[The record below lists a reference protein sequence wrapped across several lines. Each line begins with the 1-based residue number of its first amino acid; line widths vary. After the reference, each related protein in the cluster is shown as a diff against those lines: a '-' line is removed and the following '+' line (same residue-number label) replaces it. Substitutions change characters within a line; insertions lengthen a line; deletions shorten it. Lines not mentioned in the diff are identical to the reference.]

1 MGRASGLIQVK
12 QAWERSTANPIVTH
26 QPLEGFAPNTGGQK
40 QFFDLVPTDRLID
53 IPQRA
58 ILLRGGIGSGKST
71 SGAAFACSRA
81 LLDPKARGLV
91 SANSYGQLV
100 TSTLIALAEFCDRYH
115 VPLFP
120 RMESPEETARAIAN
134 RRLCKIGD
142 ASVLVL
148 SADAFTGRTANST
161 EAGRGLQVRWFWA
174 DEWLYADGSA
184 FNTLNGR
191 LGRGEGNMKGLGL
204 ITSSPN
210 KNNPFN
216 WGYDFFDSPDRDEA
230 KQKIYLSINCPT
242 NENKHL
248 DADYVEGLQSS
259 YTKELAAIELGGE
272 YVMITTGKVF
282 GYFDRAKH
290 GLSGQDAADF
300 DYDPALPLHVSF
312 DFNRHPATCLIAQ
325 QREKELFC
333 IKEFYLLNSDT
344 FQLSIEVC
352 NWIADRT
359 HQGDIFVY
367 GDASGNSR
375 TANSERS
382 NWQIVWAELKKRGL
396 KPQCRKRY
404 GESNPNV
411 LDTTISIN
419 ALFMA
424 ERLYVL
430 VNRCPELLKDLEQ
443 MVWKDDQLDKSDLM
457 RSHLCDTLRYLAN
470 TLFPYRTQ
478 GAKGQRSSQ
487 KPLSGIAG

>member
-12 QAWERSTANPIVTH
+12 RDWERSTADLVLEH
-26 QPLEGFAPNTGGQK
+26 QPLEGFAPNTGGQEK
-40 QFFDLVPTDRLID
+40 FFDLVPTDRLVS
-53 IPQRA
+53 IPQRT

-71 SGAAFACSRA
+71 AGAAYACSRA
-81 LLDPKARGLV
+81 LLDPTARGLIT
-91 SANSYGQLV
+91 ANSYSQLT
-100 TSTLIALAEFCDRYH
+100 TSSLVSLAEFCEKYH

-120 RMESPEETARAIAN
+120 RSSSPEETAHAIAN

-191 LGRGEGNMKGLGL
+191 LGRGEGTMKGLGL

-282 GYFDRAKH
+282 GYFQRSAH
-290 GLSGQDAADF
+290 ALMGQDADDF
-300 DYDPALPLHVSF
+300 DYDSKLPLHVSF
-312 DFNRHPATCLIAQ
+312 DFNRHPATCLIGQ
-325 QREKELFC
+325 QRDKELFL

-344 FQLSIEVC
+344 FQLSRSVC
-352 NWIADRT
+352 DWIKERGHT
-359 HQGDIFVY
+359 REIFIY

-382 NWQIVWAELKKRGL
+382 NWQIVWAEFKKQDLKGL
-396 KPQCRKRY
+396 CRKRY
-404 GESNPNV
+404 GESNPNI

-419 ALFMA
+419 SLFMA
-424 ERLYVL
+424 GRLYVL
-430 VNRCPELLKDLEQ
+430 ASRCPELLKDLEADG
-443 MVWKDDQLDKSDLM
+443 VE
-457 RSHLCDTLRYLAN
+457 
-470 TLFPYRTQ
+470 
-478 GAKGQRSSQ
+478 G
-487 KPLSGIAG
+487 